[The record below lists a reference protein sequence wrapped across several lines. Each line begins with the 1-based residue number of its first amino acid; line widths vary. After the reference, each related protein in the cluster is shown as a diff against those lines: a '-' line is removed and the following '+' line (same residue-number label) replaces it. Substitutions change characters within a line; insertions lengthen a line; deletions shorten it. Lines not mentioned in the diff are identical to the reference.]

1 MSQRKK
7 LFSQNCFVLKD
18 HFMCGCKNHFYILK
32 DLIDVI
38 AMIMYVLATPP
49 ECHIDKKSVV
59 DKNMNFW
66 RFRIVSFY

>member
-1 MSQRKK
+1 MYFHKI
-7 LFSQNCFVLKD
+7 FFVLKD